1 MRRATLVFKHDG
13 GRTEVW
19 RVKRHTL
26 LLLRC
31 QSTALKVLLK
41 WGPKGNF
48 AHNRREEN
56 TEYVCI
62 GSWEERIV
70 LYVLYLVHICIQRK
84 KRVLLYFI
92 LLYKLVGLFMALKY
106 SYTNANAMLALEH

>member
-1 MRRATLVFKHDG
+1 MWGGQLWFSSMMREEQKSEETHSAFV
-13 GRTEVW
+13 E
-19 RVKRHTL
+19 
-26 LLLRC
+26 RC
-31 QSTALKVLLK
+31 QSTALKVLK

-70 LYVLYLVHICIQRK
+70 LYVLYLVPCMYLGIAFFPVFNFPWETGKI
-84 KRVLLYFI
+84 
-92 LLYKLVGLFMALKY
+92 M
-106 SYTNANAMLALEH
+106 

>member
-1 MRRATLVFKHDG
+1 MWG
-13 GRTEVW
+13 GQLWFSSMMGEEQKSEETHSAFVE
-19 RVKRHTL
+19 
-26 LLLRC
+26 RC
-31 QSTALKVLLK
+31 QSTALKVLK

-70 LYVLYLVHICIQRK
+70 LYVLYLVHTYMYSKEK
-84 KRVLLYFI
+84 KSATI
-92 LLYKLVGLFMALKY
+92 YKLPKGL
-106 SYTNANAMLALEH
+106 